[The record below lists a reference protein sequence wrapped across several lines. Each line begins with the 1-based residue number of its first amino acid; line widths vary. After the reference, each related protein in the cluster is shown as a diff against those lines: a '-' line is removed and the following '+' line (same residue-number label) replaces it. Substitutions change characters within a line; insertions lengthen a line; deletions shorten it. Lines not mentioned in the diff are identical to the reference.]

1 MIHRIQRALDA
12 SPCVAA
18 HGVRVVTCGD
28 DVLSFVADSPPNSR
42 DASGYVATS
51 TLFALAEAGAQVAA
65 QLEAGRRG
73 VPLRQKSARIKYYGA
88 TREAVCAVVR
98 LQGTSPDLRVDVSLA
113 TAEGSKLAQYDAHFT
128 A

>member
-12 SPCVAA
+12 SPSVAA

-28 DVLSFVADSPPNSR
+28 DVLTFVADAPPNSR
-42 DASGYVATS
+42 DASGFVATS

-73 VPLRQKSARIKYYGA
+73 SAYRQKSARIKYYGA
-88 TREAVCAVVR
+88 TREAVCAIVR
-98 LQGTSPDLRVDVSLA
+98 VQESSPELRVEVSLS
-113 TAEGSKLAQYDAHFT
+113 TAEGSQLAHYDAHFT